1 MTDIAA
7 PATAPAAAPA
17 KGISTATLAMAAL
30 ALTVLLQ
37 VELVFGKSVN
47 WDEYFHFSQIHQ
59 HLRGERVQWL
69 QTPYIHLF
77 GWVLSLPGST
87 VDHIQLIRLM
97 LLPFELVTAA
107 VIFDSTRRMAGKDV
121 ALVTTLADLTGGYI
135 FLHGFALR
143 ADIIATGLFMGAFWF
158 ALWRPLNLGTAAAV
172 LVLGALAC
180 IAKVKTLL
188 LAPAFVGVLLMRR
201 SEFPWLTNRLIAMI
215 AGGGVAALALVAIS
229 GISPE
234 LTRILASSWDR
245 MFTAGLFPQGACLFG
260 LAVTCVTVFSA
271 IYVAW
276 NGRRAER
283 DTGALPR
290 PAR

>member
-1 MTDIAA
+1 MTKLIIQIPCLNEAESL
-7 PATAPAAAPA
+7 PE
-17 KGISTATLAMAAL
+17 TLA
-30 ALTVLLQ
+30 
-37 VELVFGKSVN
+37 
-47 WDEYFHFSQIHQ
+47 
-59 HLRGERVQWL
+59 R
-69 QTPYIHLF
+69 
-77 GWVLSLPGST
+77 LP
-87 VDHIQLIRLM
+87 
-97 LLPFELVTAA
+97 
-107 VIFDSTRRMAGKDV
+107 RRIEGGDV
-121 ALVTTLADLTGGYI
+121 ALLTTLADLTGGYI

-245 MFTAGLFPQGACLFG
+245 MFTAGLFPQGAYLFG

-271 IYVAW
+271 I
-276 NGRRAER
+276 
-283 DTGALPR
+283 
-290 PAR
+290 